1 MQYTRLFKAWL
12 IFYKKLIL
20 PSLVTALLLAVLY
33 LPVNK
38 IVQGAALA
46 YIPLSLFYQYIFY
59 DYSRKDEYLFYYNL
73 GLSKRALWLISLSA
87 GCIFATVVYILF
99 LTI

>member
-1 MQYTRLFKAWL
+1 MNMQYTRLFKAWL
-12 IFYKKLIL
+12 IFYKKMIL

-46 YIPLSLFYQYIFY
+46 YIPLSLFYQYIFMIIAE
-59 DYSRKDEYLFYYNL
+59 KMNICF
-73 GLSKRALWLISLSA
+73 I
-87 GCIFATVVYILF
+87 II
-99 LTI
+99 